1 MSCLVNYN
9 NYGRFVDIVQTGFTI
24 LNTKDLS
31 NENIDDMFFN
41 ILNILRD
48 GIEDPFVQSMR
59 IEVIF
64 LDDEQVTLSIFDL
77 FFNLIMWKLPLS
89 VGDPLTSEFLFFDE
103 AITRKTIKRYIDSK
117 FLNKHRTTIDNIRL
131 NQIIDD
137 TLYKFKY
144 IDDFSFY
151 LFNTVNNEDT
161 IALMNNNQTFWE
173 CLHADLSG
181 VPLDRVKD
189 VGMEIT
195 NESIRQI
202 VNSDHCLADSFRAGE
217 GINPKQYKEVLVNVG
232 TKPDGNG
239 GVFNEIINSSL
250 SNGGLRTLSDNFI
263 DASVARLAEIL
274 KKENVGDSG
283 HFSRVLG
290 LNNQSTRL
298 HPDPEYVCNTKNLEK
313 VFIGTPRVLDK
324 FKNRW
329 YRLREDGPEYNMS
342 SDPTINEKHLIGQ
355 TLYFRSPM
363 TCASH
368 SHGKGVCYRC
378 YGNLAY
384 TNADINCG
392 KISAEILSA
401 DLTQKLL
408 SAKHLLEAK
417 VVSMK
422 WVEEFKQFFDLSFN
436 IILIKDDLDDLKKY
450 KLIVRDI
457 NKENE
462 NDNFDYNDYINSFEV
477 ETPTGE
483 RHQIY
488 TERHDN
494 IYIST
499 DLNDI
504 IAKMNETDD
513 GYVIPFDQLIGINV
527 FLVKLSNDDIS
538 KTLEDLDHMINRLMD
553 VSEQDKDS
561 WLQNIIEIVI
571 EGGVDIDAVHLE
583 VILSNQIRN
592 VDNITDTPYWEF
604 PNEPYRL
611 LTLSQAL
618 TNNPNICTSLVYDSL
633 PKALYNPLSFKKKK
647 SAELDLFF
655 MRQPQEEMNV
665 QIEDSD
671 IKSDR
676 DEKVPLMK
684 PISRVEKKSKW
695 KITE

>member
-9 NYGRFVDIVQTGFTI
+9 NYGRFVDLVKSGFTV
-24 LNTKDLS
+24 LNAKDLT
-31 NENIDDMFFN
+31 NENIDDAFFN
-41 ILNILRD
+41 VLNILRD
-48 GIEDPFVQSMR
+48 GIEDPFVQSMK
-59 IEVIF
+59 IDVIF
-64 LDDEQVTLSIFDL
+64 MDDEKVSLSIFDL

-89 VGDPLTSEFLFFDE
+89 VGDPLTSDFLFFDE
-103 AITRKTIKRYIDSK
+103 AITRKSIKRYIDSK
-117 FLNKHRTTIDNIRL
+117 FLNKHRTTINNIRL

-161 IALMNNNQTFWE
+161 IVLMNSNPTFWK
-173 CLHADLSG
+173 CLHTDLSG

-217 GINPKQYKEVLVNVG
+217 GINPKQYKEVLINVG

-263 DASVARLAEIL
+263 DASVARIAEIL

-298 HPDPEYVCNTKNLEK
+298 HPDPEYVCNTKNLQK
-313 VFIGTPRVLDK
+313 VFIGSPKILDK

-342 SDPTINEKHLIGQ
+342 SEPTVNEKHLIGQ

-368 SHGKGVCYRC
+368 SHGKGICYRC

-384 TNADINCG
+384 TNSDINIG
-392 KISAEILSA
+392 KISAEILSS

-422 WVEEFKQFFDLSFN
+422 WVEEFKRFFDLSFN

-450 KLIVRDI
+450 KLIINDI

-462 NDNFDYNDYINSFEV
+462 NDNFDYNDYVNSFEV

-483 RHQIY
+483 RYQIY

-504 IAKMNETDD
+504 ISKMTETDD
-513 GYVIPFDQLIGINV
+513 GYIITFDQLVGINV

-553 VSEQDKDS
+553 VSEQDKNS

-592 VDNITDTPYWEF
+592 VDDITDMPYWEY
-604 PNEPYRL
+604 PGEPYKL

-618 TNNPNICTSLVYDSL
+618 TNNPNICTTMVYDSL
-633 PKALYNPLSFKKKK
+633 PKTLVNPLSFTRKKA
-647 SAELDLFF
+647 SELDLFF

-665 QIEDSD
+665 QIEESS
-671 IKSDR
+671 IKSDK

-684 PISRVEKKSKW
+684 PISRIGKRAKW

>member
-1 MSCLVNYN
+1 MELVNLN
-9 NYGRFVDIVQTGFTI
+9 NYGRFVDLVETGFTI
-24 LNTKDLS
+24 LYTKDLT
-31 NENIDDMFFN
+31 NENIDDMFFS

-48 GIEDPFVQSMR
+48 GIEDEYVQNMR

-64 LDDEQVTLSIFDL
+64 MDNEHITLSIFDL

-89 VGDPLTSEFLFFDE
+89 VRDTLTSEFLFFDD

-117 FLNKHRTTIDNIRL
+117 FLNKHRTSINNIRL

-161 IALMNNNQTFWE
+161 IALMNEERGFWE
-173 CLHADLSG
+173 CLHSDLTG
-181 VPLDRVKD
+181 VPLDQVKD
-189 VGMEIT
+189 IGMSIT
-195 NESIRQI
+195 NESIRYI

-217 GINPKQYKEVLVNVG
+217 GINPKQYKEVLINVG

-298 HPDPEYVCNTKNLEK
+298 HPDPDYVCNTKSLQK
-313 VFIGTPRVLDK
+313 VYIGTAKILDK
-324 FKNRW
+324 FKNRY
-329 YRLREDGPEYNMS
+329 YRLRMDGPEYLMS
-342 SDPTINEKHLIGQ
+342 SEPTIHEKHLIGT

-363 TCASH
+363 GCASH
-368 SHGKGVCYRC
+368 SHGKGICYRC

-384 TNADINCG
+384 TNADINIG
-392 KISAEILSA
+392 KISAEILSS

-422 WVEEFKQFFDLSFN
+422 WVDSFKDFFDLSFN
-436 IILIKDDLDDLKKY
+436 IILIKEGLEDLKRY
-450 KLIVRDI
+450 KLIIRDI
-457 NKENE
+457 NQENE
-462 NDNFDYNDYINSFEV
+462 NDNFDYNDYINEFEV

-483 RHQIY
+483 LYRIY

-499 DLNDI
+499 ELNDI
-504 IAKMNETDD
+504 ISRSVENDD
-513 GYVIPFDQLIGINV
+513 GSYSITFDILDGINI
-527 FLVKLSNDDIS
+527 FLMKLSNDDIS

-553 VSEQDKDS
+553 VNEQDKDS
-561 WLQNIIEIVI
+561 WLQNLIEIVI

-583 VILSNQIRN
+583 VILSNQIRS
-592 VDNITDTPYWEF
+592 VDDITDTPYWEYE
-604 PNEPYRL
+604 NEPYRL
-611 LTLSQAL
+611 LTLSQSL
-618 TNNPNICTSLVYDSL
+618 TNNPNICTTMVYDSL
-633 PKALYNPLSFKKKK
+633 PKTLVNPLSFKRTK
-647 SAELDLFF
+647 SSELDLFF
-655 MRQPQEEMNV
+655 MEQPQGEMNV
-665 QIEDSD
+665 QIEDPH
-671 IKSDR
+671 IKSDK
-676 DEKVPLMK
+676 DEKIPLMK
-684 PISRVEKKSKW
+684 AVSRVEKNQNGK
-695 KITE
+695 